1 MEYRCIMN
9 RNSRRSL
16 IIMTA
21 RKIIDLSGAVLGSVL
36 KEMAN
41 VENDD
46 HSHVSEL
53 AHIVQFSHSVYI
65 RPRVAYAYIP
75 CDL

>member
-1 MEYRCIMN
+1 MGPGHYGPSGRNVGRRSMEYRCIMN

-21 RKIIDLSGAVLGSVL
+21 RKIIDLSGAVIGSVL

-41 VENDD
+41 VEND
-46 HSHVSEL
+46 
-53 AHIVQFSHSVYI
+53 
-65 RPRVAYAYIP
+65 
-75 CDL
+75 